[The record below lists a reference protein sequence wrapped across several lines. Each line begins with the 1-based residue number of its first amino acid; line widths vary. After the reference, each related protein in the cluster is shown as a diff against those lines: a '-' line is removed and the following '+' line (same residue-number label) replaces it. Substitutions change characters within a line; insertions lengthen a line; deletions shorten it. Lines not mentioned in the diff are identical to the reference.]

1 MQERQ
6 NSEYYLVG
14 IDVGSTT
21 TKVTAADP
29 DTGEIIYAD
38 YRRHHAEQLKSVQ
51 EGVKRLADSVL
62 GRSFR
67 AVMTGSGA
75 KVIADAA
82 HAARSRNLMVNV
94 LSCWHLV
101 NSGDTRF
108 AHRGILYHIFCGS
121 MRCN

>member
-38 YRRHHAEQLKSVQ
+38 YRRHHAEQLK
-51 EGVKRLADSVL
+51 
-62 GRSFR
+62 
-67 AVMTGSGA
+67 MYW
-75 KVIADAA
+75 AA
-82 HAARSRNLMVNV
+82 LFVP
-94 LSCWHLV
+94 
-101 NSGDTRF
+101 
-108 AHRGILYHIFCGS
+108 
-121 MRCN
+121 